1 MINRTRP
8 LGLIR
13 SNDALNRGKKFVV
26 PSRCF
31 LTFAVPFREMPQFDA
46 QDSSLNGIEPAIV
59 SLHVVVILLRLAVV
73 PQRSLL
79 SCHLF
84 ASGGTGPCFATGA
97 QILAWIE
104 TKRSRV
110 T

>member
-1 MINRTRP
+1 M
-8 LGLIR
+8 R
-13 SNDALNRGKKFVV
+13 SNDTLNSGKKFVV

-31 LTFAVPFREMPQFDA
+31 LAFTVPFREMPQLDA

-73 PQRSLL
+73 PERSHL

-84 ASGGTGPCFATGA
+84 AIGGNGPCFAASA

-104 TKRSRV
+104 TKRSRL

>member
-13 SNDALNRGKKFVV
+13 SNDPLNREKKFFV
-26 PSRCF
+26 PARCF
-31 LTFAVPFREMPQFDA
+31 LTFAVPFREMPQLDA

-73 PQRSLL
+73 PQRSHL
-79 SCHLF
+79 SRHLF
-84 ASGGTGPCFATGA
+84 AIGCNGPCFATGA
-97 QILAWIE
+97 QILAWIK
-104 TKRSRV
+104 TKRSRL